1 MKRAAA
7 SILAMALALC
17 LAACSGPGVPSDT
30 DPVALGESLTAKAE
44 ALPDITVVSSEN
56 EYATGAELFPYLS
69 DMDYAKVAG
78 FYLAY
83 STAGSAEEIAVISVK
98 DPADLAEARASLE
111 AHLENRLGIFRTYDP
126 SQAAMVEDAKI
137 VAVGDTAAL
146 FICANAEALSSAFR
160 EAMGQ

>member
-17 LAACSGPGVPSDT
+17 LAACSGSGGGSSV
-30 DPVALGESLTAKAE
+30 DPVALGESMLAKCE
-44 ALPDITVVSSEN
+44 NLPDMDTVSSSDED
-56 EYATGAELFPYLS
+56 GPELFQYVS
-69 DMDYAKVAG
+69 DMDYGKVSG
-78 FYLAY
+78 YYLAY
-83 STAGSAEEIAVISVK
+83 ASGGSAEEIAVIHVRDS
-98 DPADLAEARASLE
+98 ADLAQARASLE
-111 AHLENRLGIFRTYDP
+111 AHLDNRLGIFRTYDP